1 MSEKNKQIL
10 VYTDFTQV
18 GDRAVEHAIQVTK
31 IFKGDMHLM
40 HIIDDN
46 TFRLFKKK
54 NAEEE
59 TQKEL
64 EKIKAEIKNK
74 HNIDCQI
81 IVEQGC
87 TCEVINS
94 TAEKMNVAIIVL
106 GIHQSNQLQF
116 LTPKNA
122 IKIIKKSRIP
132 YLCVKENTPVENSY
146 DNIILPLNFLKETKE
161 KVSWAAYFGKLNKSS
176 VKIFLPKILDEYI
189 KNNLA
194 FARKLLKQ
202 FNVEFTEINSDKSA
216 FNIDIEAIKY
226 SNKLCKCMLIV
237 MNKKSSSFFDNIF
250 GASEN
255 KYISNKYNVPVL
267 ILNPRDDLYV
277 PCV

>member
-1 MSEKNKQIL
+1 MIEKNKQIL

-18 GDRAVEHAIQVTK
+18 GDRTVEHAIQVTK
-31 IFKGDMHLM
+31 IFKGDLHLM

-64 EKIKAEIKNK
+64 EKIKAKIKNK

-132 YLCVKENTPVENSY
+132 YLCVQENTPVENSY

-161 KVSWAAYFGKLNKSS
+161 KVSWAAYFGKLNKASI
-176 VKIFLPKILDEYI
+176 KIFLPKTLDEYI
-189 KNNLA
+189 KNNLT
-194 FARKLLKQ
+194 FAKKLLKQ

-216 FNIDIEAIKY
+216 FHIDIEAIKY

-237 MNKKSSSFFDNIF
+237 MNKKSSSFFESIF
-250 GASEN
+250 GASEK